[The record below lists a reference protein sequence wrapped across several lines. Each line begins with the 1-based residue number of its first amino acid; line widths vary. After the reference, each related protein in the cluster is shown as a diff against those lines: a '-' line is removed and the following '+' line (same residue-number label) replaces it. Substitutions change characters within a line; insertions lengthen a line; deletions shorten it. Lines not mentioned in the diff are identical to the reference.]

1 MVGLAHEDHVIGRV
15 GAALGK
21 RHDMMDLVAFGHA
34 VEALDGEEGVAGAD
48 VAHDVFRGDVGRA
61 VDLPVLDQA
70 VEFLTV
76 AREDA
81 VLNRQIRR
89 REARCKRTA
98 RTVGIGKSVDV
109 HV

>member
-1 MVGLAHEDHVIGRV
+1 MSRTMSS
-15 GAALGK
+15 
-21 RHDMMDLVAFGHA
+21 R
-34 VEALDGEEGVAGAD
+34 
-48 VAHDVFRGDVGRA
+48 RRSRA